1 MGQIV
6 IVATLEVKP
15 EYTDEVIVYLK
26 KELIEQ
32 SRAEAGNK
40 RYDLHQVSEEAN
52 KLVIVELWASQQV
65 IDEHN
70 ASDHFQAFVGYI
82 EDKVN
87 ALDIKVMEK
96 IA

>member
-26 KELIEQ
+26 EKLIEQ

-40 RYDLHQVSEEAN
+40 QYDLHQVSEDEN
-52 KLVIVELWASQQV
+52 KLVVVELWDSQQA

-70 ASDHFQAFVGYI
+70 TSDHFQAFVGYI
-82 EDKVN
+82 DDKVN
-87 ALDIKVMEK
+87 GLDIKVMEK